1 MVLSDICIKRPV
13 FATVLSL
20 VILLVGLI
28 SYSRLAVR
36 ELPKIDQPIVNVS
49 TTYRGAS
56 ADVMESQVTKP
67 LEDSLSGIEGVDIL
81 TSSSRAEQSDI
92 TVTFRLSRD
101 PDSAAADVRDKV
113 SRVRGRLPQG
123 IDEPVLSKTD
133 ADAFPIMFIAFSSDR
148 HTQMQQSDY
157 ANLFIRPR
165 LGTLPGAADV
175 RINGERKSSMRIW
188 LDRNKLAAYRLTTAE
203 VEDAIRRQNVEIPAG
218 RIESTQREFNV
229 LSRTDL
235 ATPEQ
240 FGAIIIKDASGYPV
254 RIRDIAK
261 VEVAPVNERV
271 ITRFKGDP
279 AISLG
284 VVRQSTAN
292 TLDLAIA
299 VRKEIANIS
308 KTLPEGMKLTLSYDS
323 AVFIEESTK
332 NVFRTIVEAI
342 TLVALVIFLFLRNLR
357 ATLIPLVTIPISL
370 IGTFTLLYAA
380 GFSINVLTLLAMV
393 LAIGLVVD
401 DAIVVLENIYRNI
414 EKGMEPVKAAYVGSR
429 EIGFAIIAMTL
440 TLAAVFVPL
449 AFGQT
454 RTDRLFIEFALA
466 LAGAVLVSG
475 FVALTLSPM
484 MCAKLLRH
492 EPKHGKLFNAIES
505 FFHWQTEAYKR
516 WLSASLERRWI
527 GVVIWAVFA
536 SISAPLF
543 LNIKSE
549 LAPLEDRGVIFGPFS
564 APEGSTV
571 NYTAQYSRQIEAIYA
586 DVKDGSRFFIS
597 AGNPTPDGGFSVLIL
612 KHWKDRQK
620 SSVEVANEIR
630 PKFRAIPGL
639 NAFPVTPPSLGGGR
653 DKPVQFVLMTQAPY
667 PELARMV
674 AMLQEE
680 VRKSPVLVNVDSD
693 LRLSQPELRVQV
705 NREKLG
711 DLGVPV
717 ETVSR
722 TLETMLG
729 GRVVTRYKQ
738 DGEQY
743 DVIVQVAPN
752 DRDTPKD
759 ISDIFVR
766 SRAGEMVP
774 LSNVTTLSEGVSPR
788 NLNHFNRL
796 RSATVNAEIAQG
808 YSLKDALDLMDA
820 AAAKVLPQVQTD
832 VLGQS
837 REFREGAST
846 LLVSFA
852 LALCFIYLVLAAQF
866 ESFVDPFIIM
876 LTVPL
881 SITGALLA
889 LWLTGNSLNVFSK
902 IGLITLVG
910 LITKHGILIV
920 EFANQLQLQGRGV
933 KEAVIEA
940 AVLRLRPILMTTGAT
955 VLGALPLAIA
965 SGAGA
970 ESRQQIGW
978 VIVGG
983 MTLGTLLTLFVVPTF
998 YTVFARGHQR
1008 HAHTPDGASANT
1020 PHVVG
1025 AAKPPPM
1032 VGQPGD

>member
-1 MVLSDICIKRPV
+1 MVLSDICVKRPV
-13 FATVLSL
+13 FAAVLSL
-20 VILLVGLI
+20 AILLIGLI

-36 ELPKIDQPIVNVS
+36 ELPKIDQPIVNVT

-56 ADVMESQVTKP
+56 ADVMESQVTKT

-92 TVTFRLSRD
+92 TVVFKLSRD

-113 SRVRGRLPQG
+113 SRVRGRLPQN
-123 IDEPVLSKTD
+123 IDEPILSKTD
-133 ADAFPIMFIAFSSDR
+133 ADAFPILFIAFSSDR
-148 HTQMQQSDY
+148 HTQIQQSDY
-157 ANLFIRPR
+157 ANLYIRPR
-165 LGTLPGAADV
+165 LNTLPGASDV

-188 LDRNKLAAYRLTTAE
+188 LDRGKLAAFKLTTQD

-218 RIESTQREFNV
+218 RIESAKREFNV
-229 LSRTDL
+229 LSQTDL

-240 FGAIIIKDASGYPV
+240 FGAIIVRDANGYPV
-254 RIRDIAK
+254 RVRDVAK

-271 ITRFKGDP
+271 ITRFMGKS

-292 TLDLAIA
+292 TLELAVA
-299 VRKEIANIS
+299 VRKEIAEIN
-308 KTLPEGMKLTLSYDS
+308 KTLPAGMKLTMSYDS

-332 NVFRTIVEAI
+332 NVFTTIIEAMV
-342 TLVALVIFLFLRNLR
+342 LVALVIFVFLRNLR

-370 IGTFTLLYAA
+370 IGTFTLLYVA

-414 EKGMEPVKAAYVGSR
+414 ENGMKPFEAAIVGSR
-429 EIGFAIIAMTL
+429 EIGFAIVAMTL

-484 MCAKLLRH
+484 MCSKLLRH
-492 EPKHGKLFNAIES
+492 EPKHGKMFNAVES
-505 FFHWQTEAYKR
+505 FFEWQTAGYKK
-516 WLSASLERRWI
+516 WLTASLDRTWI
-527 GVVIWAVFA
+527 GVAIWVVFA
-536 SISAPLF
+536 GISAPLF
-543 LNIKSE
+543 MTIKSE
-549 LAPLEDRGVIFGPFS
+549 LAPIEDRGVIFGPFS
-564 APEGSTV
+564 GPEGSTIE
-571 NYTAQYSRQIEAIYA
+571 YTAQYSKQMEAVYA
-586 DVKDGSRFFIS
+586 GVPEGARFFVNT
-597 AGNPTPDGGFSVLIL
+597 GNPTPDGGFSILIL
-612 KHWKDRQK
+612 KNWSERNR
-620 SSVEVANEIR
+620 SSAEIANEMR
-630 PKFRAIPGL
+630 PKMRAIAGI

-653 DKPVQFVLMTQAPY
+653 DKPVQFVLQTQAPY

-674 AMLQEE
+674 ERLQEE
-680 VRKSPVLVNVDSD
+680 ARKSPVLLNIDSD
-693 LRLSQPELRVQV
+693 LRLSQPELRVNV
-705 NREKLG
+705 NREKLA

-717 ETVSR
+717 ESVGR

-743 DVIVQVAPN
+743 DVIVQVAPD
-752 DRDTPKD
+752 DRNTPSD
-759 ISDIFVR
+759 ISDIYVR
-766 SRAGEMVP
+766 TRSGDMVP
-774 LSNVTTLSEGVSPR
+774 LSNVTTLREGVSPR

-796 RSATVNAEIAQG
+796 RSATVNAEIAKG
-808 YSLKDALDLMDA
+808 YSLDEALNVMNA
-820 AAAKVLPQVQTD
+820 AAAKVLPTVQTD
-832 VLGQS
+832 LLGQS
-837 REFREGAST
+837 REFREGANT
-846 LLVSFA
+846 IFVTFL

-866 ESFVDPFIIM
+866 ESFVDPFVIM

-881 SITGALLA
+881 SITGALIA
-889 LWLTGNSLNVFSK
+889 LWLTDNSLNVFSK

-920 EFANQLQLQGRGV
+920 EFANQLQAQGKSV
-933 KEAVIEA
+933 KQAVIEA
-940 AVLRLRPILMTTGAT
+940 SVLRLRPILMTTGAT
-955 VLGALPLAIA
+955 VLGALPLAI
-965 SGAGA
+965 STGAGA

-998 YTVFARGHQR
+998 YTVFARGHQKQA
-1008 HAHTPDGASANT
+1008 HAGETIAL
-1020 PHVVG
+1020 
-1025 AAKPPPM
+1025 PPVATSP
-1032 VGQPGD
+1032 QHGD

>member
-13 FATVLSL
+13 FAAVLSL
-20 VILLVGLI
+20 AILLIGLI

-36 ELPKIDQPIVNVS
+36 ELPKIDQPIVNVT

-123 IDEPVLSKTD
+123 IDEPILSKTD

-188 LDRNKLAAYRLTTAE
+188 LDRAKLAAYRLTTGE
-203 VEDAIRRQNVEIPAG
+203 VEDAIRRQNIEIPAG
-218 RIESTQREFNV
+218 RIESAKREFNV

-254 RIRDIAK
+254 RVRDIAK

-271 ITRFKGDP
+271 ITRFKGNP

-299 VRKEIANIS
+299 VRKEIEEIN
-308 KTLPEGMKLTLSYDS
+308 KTLPEGMKLTMSYDS

-332 NVFRTIVEAI
+332 NVFKTIVEAVV
-342 TLVALVIFLFLRNLR
+342 LVALVIFVFLRNLR

-380 GFSINVLTLLAMV
+380 GFSINILTLLAMV

-414 EKGMEPVKAAYVGSR
+414 EKGMEPVQAALVGSR
-429 EIGFAIIAMTL
+429 EIGFAIVAMTL
-440 TLAAVFVPL
+440 TLAAVFIPL

-492 EPKHGKLFNAIES
+492 EPKHGKLFNTIEA
-505 FFHWQTEAYKR
+505 FFEWQTAAYKK
-516 WLSASLERRWI
+516 LLTTSLDRRWI
-527 GVVIWAVFA
+527 GVVIWVVFA
-536 SISAPLF
+536 GVSVPLF

-549 LAPLEDRGVIFGPFS
+549 LAPLEDRGVLFGPFS
-564 APEGSTV
+564 APEGSTID
-571 NYTAQYSRQIEAIYA
+571 YTAQYSRQLEAVYA
-586 DVKDGSRFFIS
+586 SVKDGSRFFVNS
-597 AGNPTPDGGFSVLIL
+597 GNPSPDSGFSILIL
-612 KHWKDRQK
+612 KHRNELDRN
-620 SSVEVANEIR
+620 SVAIANEIR
-630 PKFRAIPGL
+630 PKMRAIPGL

-674 AMLQEE
+674 DRLQEE
-680 VRKSPVLVNVDSD
+680 LRKSPVLSNIDSD

-705 NREKLG
+705 NREKLA

-717 ETVSR
+717 ETVGR

-743 DVIVQVAPN
+743 DVIVQVAST
-752 DRDTPKD
+752 DRNTPTD
-759 ISDIFVR
+759 IDDIFVR

-796 RSATVNAEIAQG
+796 RSATVNAEISQG
-808 YSLKDALDLMDA
+808 YSLKEALDLMNA
-820 AAAKVLPQVQTD
+820 TAAKVLPQVQTD

-837 REFREGAST
+837 REFKEGAST

-866 ESFVDPFIIM
+866 ESFVDPFVIM

-881 SITGALLA
+881 SITGALIA

-920 EFANQLQLQGRGV
+920 EFANQLQEQGKSVR
-933 KEAVIEA
+933 EAVIEA

-955 VLGALPLAIA
+955 VLGALPLAIS

-983 MTLGTLLTLFVVPTF
+983 MLLGTLLTLFVVPTF
-998 YTVFARGHQR
+998 YTVFARGHQ
-1008 HAHTPDGASANT
+1008 HKPLVGDQAEGKPTTDGTRPAQT
-1020 PHVVG
+1020 
-1025 AAKPPPM
+1025 
-1032 VGQPGD
+1032 VGQHGD